1 VFAYST
7 PEFNL
12 IVEIAMEI
20 QGLIF
25 RKAIAAP
32 MPAHPQQTGRA
43 AFTPGGLNLW
53 LRELFVC
60 GKARSQ
66 N

>member
-7 PEFNL
+7 PEFDL

-25 RKAIAAP
+25 RHAIAAP
-32 MPAHPQQTGRA
+32 MPAHPQQTGRSA
-43 AFTPGGLNLW
+43 LTLIG
-53 LRELFVC
+53 V
-60 GKARSQ
+60 KI
-66 N
+66 